1 MAISPKARQKLG
13 SYTSTTVGS
22 AGFSRCGRYRYWLRR
37 VWDRDRPQCAWIG
50 LNPSTADAR
59 TDDPTLRRCIGFA
72 DDWGYGSLLLVNLF
86 SWRATD
92 PTALL
97 RTSDPIGPRTPLWLR
112 RAVTES
118 DCVVAAWG
126 NGGLIRNR
134 GYEVAAALVDAH
146 CLGMTARGMP
156 RHPLYCPK
164 RSTLLSLPPQLGLK
178 P

>member
-1 MAISPKARQKLG
+1 MVIAPEARQKLG
-13 SYTSTTVGS
+13 SYTSTTLCS

-37 VWDRDRPQCAWIG
+37 VWDHDRPQCAWIG
-50 LNPSTADAR
+50 LNPSTADAS

-97 RTSDPIGPRTPLWLR
+97 KTSDPIGPRTPLWLR

-134 GYEVAAALVDAH
+134 AHEVAATLADAH
-146 CLGMTARGMP
+146 CLGLTAQGMP
-156 RHPLYCPK
+156 RHPLYCTK
-164 RSTLLSLPPQLGLK
+164 RATPLPFSPHTESTP
-178 P
+178 